1 MTKKK
6 GHSDM
11 LIHAIVGKY
20 HPGTPR
26 EKAAL
31 ASQMVERKHVLQRE
45 ESEIADRSRRM
56 RERSTASHEKQAAPK
71 AIETTSKRVKRQKNS
86 ALSAPRFVAFPK
98 AST

>member
-1 MTKKK
+1 VTKKK

-45 ESEIADRSRRM
+45 ESEVADRSRRM
-56 RERSTASHEKQAAPK
+56 QERSTGSPGKKAAPT
-71 AIETTSKRVKRQKNS
+71 I
-86 ALSAPRFVAFPK
+86 VAAK
-98 AST
+98 VLT